1 MSTSV
6 GGQSHCRGAIFSL
19 IVWSQVTKKEAGSNC
34 SVLGVTWA
42 GWRGGLAEQ
51 GAFILMWLIAK

>member
-1 MSTSV
+1 MP
-6 GGQSHCRGAIFSL
+6 RGYFL
-19 IVWSQVTKKEAGSNC
+19 TNRMEEKQQVTKKEAGSNC